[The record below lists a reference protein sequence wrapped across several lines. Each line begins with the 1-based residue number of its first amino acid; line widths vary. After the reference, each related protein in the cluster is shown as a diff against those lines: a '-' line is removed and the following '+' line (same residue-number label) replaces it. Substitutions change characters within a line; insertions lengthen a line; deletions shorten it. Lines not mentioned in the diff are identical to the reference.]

1 MLLIDAHVHIY
12 DCFDL
17 NKFLNSAYSNFKSA
31 AKRLDSVGNFSGI
44 LLLAET
50 SKDDWFNRLYDYA
63 DGRQLPDNR
72 TVYHWSF
79 QHTDEHYSLIA
90 KFNDV
95 KKLLLIA
102 GRQILTAENIEVLAL
117 CTSDRFDDGLPILYL
132 INKIKEKNGLAVIPW
147 GVGKWFGNRGRMV
160 ADVIGDDSSLIYLG
174 DNGNRPRFWMQPTL
188 FKLAERKGIKVLP
201 GSDPLPFLS
210 ESRRAGSYGF
220 IIDLQI
226 DLRRPGRIIK
236 QILRDP
242 DSAIDSTFGKLEK
255 SYRFFL
261 TQLRMQIA
269 KRYSNTKQD

>member
-17 NKFLNSAYSNFKSA
+17 NELLNSAYSNFRSA
-31 AKRLDSVGNFSGI
+31 AKRLDSEDNFSGI

-50 SKDDWFNRLYDYA
+50 SKDDWYNRLYDCA
-63 DGRQLPDNR
+63 DVKQLPDNR

-79 QHTDEHYSLIA
+79 QHTDEHYSLFA

-117 CTSDRFDDGLPILYL
+117 CTSESFDDGLPILNL
-132 INKIKEKNGLAVIPW
+132 IKKIKEKNGLAVIPW

-174 DNGNRPRFWMQPTL
+174 DNGNRPRFWMRPTL
-188 FKLAERKGIKVLP
+188 FRLAERKGIKVLP

-220 IIDLQI
+220 FTDFQI
-226 DLRRPGRIIK
+226 DPRRPGSFIK

-242 DSAIDSTFGKLEK
+242 DMAINSTFGKLEK

-261 TQLRMQIA
+261 NQLRMQIA
-269 KRYSNTKQD
+269 KRYLNPRQA